1 MKEYTYIMIKPDGVR
16 KGLTSEIVK
25 RIQDKGFKIELFDVR
40 KLNADILAE
49 HYSHLVDKPFYP
61 TLRDFMLSDYVVP
74 MLVSGENA
82 VLGMRELMG
91 PTNSADAE
99 AGTIRGDFGN
109 KSFVTENVIHGSD
122 SLENALIEIKRFF
135 DLDLT
140 QGEEFNFNK

>member
-61 TLRDFMLSDYVVP
+61 TLRDFM
-74 MLVSGENA
+74 
-82 VLGMRELMG
+82 
-91 PTNSADAE
+91 
-99 AGTIRGDFGN
+99 
-109 KSFVTENVIHGSD
+109 
-122 SLENALIEIKRFF
+122 
-135 DLDLT
+135 
-140 QGEEFNFNK
+140 